1 MLDAGGASLI
11 DVRTAAEHGEAHVEG
26 SRLIGVDEITVRHQE
41 LPREG
46 DLLFIC
52 RTGVRSALACEYAL
66 ALGHDAARLHNVEG
80 GIVEWIDSN
89 TAGVSRGCAK

>member
-1 MLDAGGASLI
+1 MLDAGRATLI
-11 DVRTAAEHGEAHVEG
+11 DVRTSAEHHEARVEG
-26 SRLIGVDEITVRHQE
+26 SRLIGVEQLTIRHGE

-52 RTGVRSALACEYAL
+52 RTGVRSALACEYAS

-80 GIVEWIDSN
+80 GIVEWIASD
-89 TAGVSRGCAK
+89 TGGVARSSAK